1 MYLSKG
7 AYNSLKFLINT
18 SPDKIYRLKISNDIK
33 KEIEKVT
40 FYIISHNYAK
50 KPKSLEMLNYLKE

>member
-1 MYLSKG
+1 MV
-7 AYNSLKFLINT
+7 FLPSERTGGNIM
-18 SPDKIYRLKISNDIK
+18 K